1 MSSRDEM
8 QKLIDSVEAVRA
20 RGSERSGAPG
30 RGALGRLHVRKR
42 LSLLLD
48 EGRLYEVG
56 TFVTPEDDPHDPAGR
71 APADGVVTG
80 TGTIAGR
87 PVSVVGNDF
96 SVMGGSM
103 GTAGGRKV
111 EHQAQTAL
119 REGHPLVMLFE
130 SGGHRIQE
138 ALDSRHFAFGGD
150 VAFQLRTLCAM
161 SGWAPMVAL
170 ILGSNFAGPS
180 NYAAFADIVIMV
192 RGSSLMGIAGP
203 ALVRLAT
210 GEELS
215 KEDLGSPEL
224 QADQLGMADF
234 VCDTEEEALE
244 LARTVL
250 SYLPQNARETPPVVE
265 SREPTTADQLLDLV
279 PTSLRRA
286 YDMRKVLR
294 AIVDED
300 SFLEVRKSHARNLLT
315 GFARLAGRPVGIVA
329 NQPLRMA
336 GCLTADACEK
346 GAHFVSM
353 CDAFG
358 IPLVYFIDTP
368 GLLVGMSAE
377 RSGLLRRSAKMIFA
391 LGQAT
396 VPRFSVVVRKGY
408 GIAYQT
414 MSGGR
419 DFGNDLSLVWPTAEV
434 CGMQIE
440 GAVDIVHRREI
451 DGAED
456 PTAKRDEI
464 IAEYRARVGPL
475 QAVGGFGIDE
485 LVDPRETRGRLIEAM
500 TRARER
506 DLHEPPRRH
515 AIAPI

>member
-1 MSSRDEM
+1 MRA
-8 QKLIDSVEAVRA
+8 LIDEVEALRVRNA
-20 RGSERSGAPG
+20 GRAAAAGPGAPG
-30 RGALGRLHVRKR
+30 RLHARNRV
-42 LSLLLD
+42 SALLD

-56 TFVTPEDDPHDPAGR
+56 TFVTPEDDPYDPAGR
-71 APADGVVTG
+71 APADGVLTG
-80 TGTIAGR
+80 TGRVDGR
-87 PVSVVGNDF
+87 PVSVVASDF

-103 GTAGGRKV
+103 GTAGGRKI

-119 REGHPLVMLFE
+119 REGHPLVMLLE

-150 VAFQLRTLCAM
+150 VAFQLRTLCSL

-192 RGSSLMGIAGP
+192 RDSAMGIAGP

-210 GEELS
+210 GEELT
-215 KEDLGSPEL
+215 KEDLGAPEF

-234 VCDTEEEALE
+234 VCETEEEAIE

-250 SYLPQNARETPPVVE
+250 SYLPQNAGAAPPVVR
-265 SREPTTADQLLDLV
+265 SREPSTADRLLDLV
-279 PTSLRRA
+279 PTSLRQA
-286 YDMRKVLR
+286 YDMRRVLR

-300 SFLEVRKSHARNLLT
+300 SFLEVRRNHARNLLT
-315 GFARLAGRPVGIVA
+315 GFARLDGRPVGVIA
-329 NQPLRMA
+329 NQPMQMA

-353 CDAFG
+353 CDAYG
-358 IPLVYFIDTP
+358 IPLLYFIDTP
-368 GLLVGMSAE
+368 GLLVGLSAE
-377 RSGLLRRSAKMIFA
+377 RTGLLRRSAKMIFA

-396 VPRFSVVVRKGY
+396 VPRFSVIVRKAY

-419 DFGNDLSLVWPTAEV
+419 DFGNDLSLLWPTAEV

-451 DGAED
+451 DAAED
-456 PTAKRDEI
+456 PEARRAEI
-464 IAEYRARVGPL
+464 IAEYRARVGPV
-475 QAVGGFGIDE
+475 QAAGGFGVDE
-485 LVDPRETRGRLIEAM
+485 LIDPRDTRGRLIEAM
-500 TRARER
+500 SRARER